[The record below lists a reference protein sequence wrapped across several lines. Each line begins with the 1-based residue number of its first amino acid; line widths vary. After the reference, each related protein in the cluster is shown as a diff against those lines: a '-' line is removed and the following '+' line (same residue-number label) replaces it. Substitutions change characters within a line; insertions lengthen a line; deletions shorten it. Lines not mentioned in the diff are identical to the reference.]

1 MRYIIV
7 TGMSGAGKTSAIHA
21 LEDLGYF
28 CVDNLPPSLIPRFI
42 ELWKSDPNT
51 EENAAFGV
59 DIRSRQYFNQLAL
72 VLQDM
77 REKGIQVE
85 VLFLDCRDE
94 ELSRRYKTTR
104 RIHPLQASD
113 RRIRRLE
120 QALSL
125 ERKYLAPMRERA
137 DYLIDTSDV
146 NVWQT
151 RQMIQRLFG
160 EKQEEADCEYR
171 SPPLGIRGAFLWTAI
186 WCLTYGSCPI
196 HIMWRRCG
204 SIQAKKSRYKNM

>member
-1 MRYIIV
+1 MFRSEDLARGAIFRRAGMGADVGSERRGMRYIIV

-77 REKGIQVE
+77 REKG
-85 VLFLDCRDE
+85 FR
-94 ELSRRYKTTR
+94 SRCSFWIAETR
-104 RIHPLQASD
+104 NCPD
-113 RRIRRLE
+113 DIRRHE
-120 QALSL
+120 GSI
-125 ERKYLAPMRERA
+125 RCRRRTGVSA
-137 DYLIDTSDV
+137 DW
-146 NVWQT
+146 N
-151 RQMIQRLFG
+151 
-160 EKQEEADCEYR
+160 
-171 SPPLGIRGAFLWTAI
+171 
-186 WCLTYGSCPI
+186 
-196 HIMWRRCG
+196 RRCPSNGNIWRPCG
-204 SIQAKKSRYKNM
+204 SGRTI